1 MTQETRHD
9 LRLPVFAVVLLGLS
23 LVMVGLSWLSN
34 SVTLTAEAVTPLVL
48 LLLAL
53 LISELLVVAMSDG
66 GPSVSLQYP
75 LSVAAIIFF
84 GPLYAAGIAAA
95 SQVPS
100 FLSKKGT
107 RVWESL
113 ANLGQMATSVAAGGL
128 AYTILGGIPL
138 ASVPAR
144 GSFGAGFFLAATAAA
159 IVPIVLNA
167 LTLAIGFAVIGRGSF
182 FEVLKELAAPSA
194 APSQLV
200 LGFVGVAIAQIVF
213 AAGPAGF
220 ALFVAPLLVARQ
232 TYQQSVKL
240 REAYADTIS
249 SLVGALEAKDVYTKG
264 HSVRV
269 AEYTV
274 MIAEAMGFS
283 PDKVRRIEQGAL
295 LHDLGKVGVSRR
307 VLAKEAKL
315 TDGEFDEIKRHP
327 DIGAHIV
334 ADVPYLA
341 DLVPMIE
348 HHHTWFD
355 GRGYGGA
362 VGDEIPLEARI
373 LTVADSY
380 DAMTS
385 ARPYRGAM
393 SHAAAME
400 ELRRNCG
407 TQFDPSSVEAFEVGY
422 ARARESA
429 PEDVAGVVEP
439 NEA

>member
-1 MTQETRHD
+1 MTQETRRD
-9 LRLPVFAVVLLGLS
+9 LRFSVFCGAVVLAAVALS
-23 LVMVGLSWLSN
+23 AYVWQWN
-34 SVTLTAEAVTPLVL
+34 
-48 LLLAL
+48 
-53 LISELLVVAMSDG
+53 
-66 GPSVSLQYP
+66 SVSLTSQVLPTFLLILGALCISEYLAVALPDGPTVSLSYP
-75 LSVAAIIFF
+75 LSVAAIVLF
-84 GPLYAAGIAAA
+84 GPFWGAMVTAVSALPSLLGSERPGMLRFSVNTAQTVISATAAGLLFVWLGGVPLILGSSGAPTLALIAAA
-95 SQVPS
+95 TTGIVVNA
-100 FLSKKGT
+100 FL
-107 RVWESL
+107 
-113 ANLGQMATSVAAGGL
+113 
-128 AYTILGGIPL
+128 
-138 ASVPAR
+138 
-144 GSFGAGFFLAATAAA
+144 LAATFS
-159 IVPIVLNA
+159 LLQNR
-167 LTLAIGFAVIGRGSF
+167 TLIEVWKDVIAWTMGSQ
-182 FEVLKELAAPSA
+182 VM
-194 APSQLV
+194 
-200 LGFVGVAIAQIVF
+200 LGFVGVAIAYVVVAI
-213 AAGPAGF
+213 PIWGF
-220 ALFVAPLLVARQ
+220 ALFVVPLFVARQ
-232 TYQQSVKL
+232 TYQQSIKL

-274 MIAEAMGFS
+274 MIAEAMDFS
-283 PDKVRRIEQGAL
+283 PDRLRRIEQGAL

-315 TDGEFDEIKRHP
+315 TEGEFDEIKRHP

-355 GRGYGGA
+355 GRGYGGV
-362 VGDEIPLEARI
+362 VGDDIPLEARI

-393 SHAAAME
+393 SHEAAME

-407 TQFDPSSVEAFEVGY
+407 TQFDPSSVAAFEVGY
-422 ARARESA
+422 ARAHESA
-429 PEDVAGVVEP
+429 PVDVAGVVAP